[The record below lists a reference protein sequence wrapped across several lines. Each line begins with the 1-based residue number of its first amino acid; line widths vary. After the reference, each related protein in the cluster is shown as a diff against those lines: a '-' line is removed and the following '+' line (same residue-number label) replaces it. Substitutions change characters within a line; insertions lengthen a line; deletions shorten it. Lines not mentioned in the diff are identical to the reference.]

1 VVLPLPL
8 APRTRSNPPSPRT
21 RERLPKRRTP
31 PRSQASATVS
41 SMPLILRV
49 KLTKPAADKGSIVRA
64 MKNRW
69 LVPFLNLGHL
79 LDHLAML
86 VFPTAVVAIGREWN
100 QPYSE
105 LLPLALGSFIAFG
118 VFAIPAGWLADHWSR
133 YKVMALFYFGI
144 GGALFATSFAQSPL
158 QIAAGLTVVGAF
170 AAIYHPVGIAML
182 VASSEN
188 KMGSLLGWNGLWGN
202 LGLASAALLTG
213 ALVDAFGW
221 RAAFMVPGAL
231 CVFAGC
237 AFVFLVNDPGKVK
250 KTSKSLGLHVDA
262 RTMTRI
268 FTIMLVATA
277 FGGIIF
283 NSTTISMPK
292 VFDERLSA
300 LTQTNFGI
308 GVLVALVYTMA
319 AFAQVVM
326 GALIDRVE
334 LRRLMIGV
342 GLVQIPML
350 WFAAN
355 LDGWAMLV
363 VALLMM
369 LAVFG
374 QIPLNDAIVGRYV
387 ADEYRARVL
396 GVRYVVSLGV
406 AAVAV
411 PMIATLH
418 KTAGGFSN
426 VFLVLAVMAGGV
438 FLASFFF
445 PTRAELMAS
454 KQKLASQGA

>member
-1 VVLPLPL
+1 
-8 APRTRSNPPSPRT
+8 
-21 RERLPKRRTP
+21 
-31 PRSQASATVS
+31 
-41 SMPLILRV
+41 MP
-49 KLTKPAADKGSIVRA
+49 
-64 MKNRW
+64 NRW

-86 VFPTAVVAIGREWN
+86 VFPTAVVAIGREWGR
-100 QPYSE
+100 PYSE

-133 YKVMALFYFGI
+133 YKVLAAFYFGI
-144 GGALFATSFAQSPL
+144 GVSLFVTGFSQSPW
-158 QIAAGLTVVGAF
+158 QMAAGLTVVGAF

-182 VASSEN
+182 VASPKN
-188 KMGSLLGWNGLWGN
+188 MGRLLGWNGLWGN

-213 ALVDAFGW
+213 GLVDAFGW
-221 RAAFMVPGAL
+221 RAAFFVPGVCCAL
-231 CVFAGC
+231 AGAC
-237 AFVFLVNDPGKVK
+237 FLVLVRDPGKIK
-250 KTSKSLGLHVDA
+250 KGAKSMGLHMDA
-262 RTMTRI
+262 RMMSRI
-268 FTIMLVATA
+268 FAIMLIATA
-277 FGGIIF
+277 CGGIIF

-308 GVLVALVYTMA
+308 GALVALVYTMA

-326 GALIDRVE
+326 GALIDRME

-350 WFAAN
+350 WLAAN
-355 LDGWAMLV
+355 LEGWAMLV
-363 VALLMM
+363 VALFMM

-387 ADEYRARVL
+387 ADEFRARVL

-411 PMIATLH
+411 PMISALH
-418 KTAGGFSN
+418 RTEGGFAN
-426 VFLVLAVMAGGV
+426 VFLVLAVLASGV
-438 FLASFFF
+438 FLSSFFF
-445 PTRAELMAS
+445 PSRAELTAH
-454 KQKLASQGA
+454 KEKLASQPA